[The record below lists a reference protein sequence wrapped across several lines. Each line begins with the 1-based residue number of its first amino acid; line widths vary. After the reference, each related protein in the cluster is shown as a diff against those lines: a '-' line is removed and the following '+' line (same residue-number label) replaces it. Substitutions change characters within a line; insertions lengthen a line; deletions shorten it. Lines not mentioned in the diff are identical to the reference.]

1 MSVSGAHP
9 AISDYCVIFK
19 KIYEPSMS
27 YGGHMTR
34 FKFMAFLTLMFA
46 VIGFSAI
53 TTSAQAVYGS
63 VAGAVTDSAG
73 AAVPGATVTITSNT
87 RQTSD
92 TVMSNQDGNYV
103 KERLLP
109 GTYTVK
115 VEKQGFKS
123 GVSNN
128 VTVSVDTQTK
138 IDVSLEAGQVSEV
151 VTIEG
156 GGELLKTDRAD
167 VATTFST
174 REVLETPIIDR
185 NFTKLIL
192 LTPGTQQQLWN
203 HAASENPQGSA
214 QTIVNG
220 QTFSGTGYQLDGTD
234 NRDVIL
240 GIIVINPTFESV
252 GETKITSS
260 NYDAEF
266 GQAISGIASVQT
278 KSGTNGFHGSVFE
291 YLQRDRFQARNP
303 FSQATKNALTGKFI
317 PDTKRDQFGGSIGG
331 PILKN
336 KLFFFGDYQ
345 GTRATQGGSKLLTV
359 PTALAKTGNLSEYG
373 TTITNPATGLPY
385 AGNIIPACAAGQT
398 PAANGCLSTP
408 ALNILRLFPNPTQGG
423 LIDNFVASGSEKF
436 DNDAFNIRIDSRLKD
451 NLNIFGRFSRAKFSL
466 VGPTAFG
473 QAGGPELVSLGGSS
487 KTRNLSLATGFD
499 YTITPTTVLDVRF
512 GYFNYKVNVLPF
524 DYKTTPATAAGIP
537 GLNFDDFSSGLF
549 AGFIGVRRT
558 VIVNGQPQ
566 VTDSGI
572 NFGSGLGVNRC
583 NCPLDQDEK
592 QYQVV
597 SNLTKILG
605 NHTWKFGVDVRRAL
619 NLRVPSDNHRSGE
632 LTFGGGRTGM
642 PLATFLIGDVTGFR
656 RYVSTSTDAR
666 ESQWRHFYYG
676 QDTWRATPKLTIAA
690 GIRAD
695 VINPQKLNAAGNGGF
710 PDLNTGQIVV
720 AGVGDNNL
728 AGNVKNKVN
737 LAPRI
742 GVAYQLNDK
751 MVIRGGFGRS
761 FDIGVFGTVFGH
773 TVTQNLPVLAVQNLN
788 AASATARVFNLSA
801 GPPAP
806 TGFFGITT
814 LPNACPVGGCVS
826 NSAIPSSGRF
836 FLPDGITVRA
846 LAAKQTLPRVDAYN
860 VTFQWEFRK
869 NWSFEAAYVG
879 NNGKNVFVGDN
890 PDLNVNQATLVGYGS
905 NGFTPAVSLNARK
918 PYFQKF
924 GWTQDILL
932 YQGYKATNRYDSM
945 QLKLNKRFADGYSI
959 LTHYTLQKSE
969 NNAGEQ
975 FPFNPDLNRGV
986 ADFNRKHI
994 FVLSQLFELPV
1005 GRNKRFFNGISRIA
1019 DLFIGGWQINSNTTW
1034 QTGFPFNVGYDAC
1047 RDALNPA
1054 TNSIQRHCDRD
1065 TGPSRPNVN
1074 GEIKYTPGVNGT
1086 IDTSVFSKPAV
1097 GTFGNLERNAL
1108 TGPRYWRTDG
1118 SMLKKF
1124 HFNETMNF
1132 EFRLEVVNL
1141 FNTVNLGNPDSFL
1154 GSFTI
1159 NGVLNPNGNFG
1170 KSNSTAFFGN
1180 DLQRNLQFAFRFNF

>member
-1 MSVSGAHP
+1 M
-9 AISDYCVIFK
+9 IRN
-19 KIYEPSMS
+19 KITVLLL
-27 YGGHMTR
+27 GV
-34 FKFMAFLTLMFA
+34 FA
-46 VIGFSAI
+46 VILLGSSTA
-53 TTSAQAVYGS
+53 SAQAVYGS
-63 VAGAVTDSAG
+63 IAGTATDTAG
-73 AAVPGATVTITSNT
+73 AAIPDATVTITSVERKT
-87 RQTSD
+87 VD
-92 TVMSNQDGNYV
+92 TVTTNSDGLYI

-109 GTYTVK
+109 GLYTVK

-123 GVSNN
+123 GLSNN
-128 VTVSVDTQTK
+128 VNVSVDTQTK
-138 IDVSLEAGQVSEV
+138 VDVSLEAGQISEV
-151 VTIEG
+151 VEITGEG
-156 GGELLKTDRAD
+156 QLLKTDRAD
-167 VATTFST
+167 VATTFEA
-174 REVLETPIIDR
+174 RQVQELPILDR

-203 HAASENPQGSA
+203 HAASENPQGST

-240 GIIVINPTFESV
+240 GIIVINPTFDSV

-266 GQAISGIASVQT
+266 GQAIAGVASVQT
-278 KSGTNGFHGSVFE
+278 KSGTNSFRGSIFE

-303 FSQATKNALTGKFI
+303 FSQAQPNSLTGKFI

-331 PILKN
+331 PIIKN
-336 KLFFFGDYQ
+336 RLFFFGDYQ

-359 PTALAKTGNLSEYG
+359 PTALARTGNLSEYG
-373 TTITNPATGLPY
+373 VTITNPATGLPY
-385 AGNIIPACAAGQT
+385 SGNIIPACGAGQT
-398 PAANGCLSTP
+398 PAANGCLSP
-408 ALNILRLFPNPTQGG
+408 QAVNILRLFPAPTASGT
-423 LIDNFVASGSEKF
+423 IDNFVAGGSEKF
-436 DNDAFNIRIDSRLKD
+436 NNDIFNVRIDTRLTD
-451 NLNIFGRFSRAKFSL
+451 NFNLFGRFSRAKFSL
-466 VGPTAFG
+466 DGPTAFG
-473 QAGGPELVSLGGSS
+473 DAGGPELVSLGGSS
-487 KTRNLSLATGFD
+487 KTRNISLATGFD
-499 YTITPTTVLDVRF
+499 YSLNSTTVIDMRF

-524 DYKTTPATAAGIP
+524 DFQTTPATDAGIP

-549 AGFIGVRRT
+549 AGFLNVRNAAGRSA
-558 VIVNGQPQ
+558 
-566 VTDSGI
+566 DI

-583 NCPLDQDEK
+583 NCPLDQNEK

-597 SNLTKILG
+597 TNLTKVAG
-605 NHTWKFGVDVRRAL
+605 NHTLKFGVDFRRAF

-632 LTFGGGRTGM
+632 LSFGGNRTGM
-642 PLATFLIGDVTGFR
+642 GLATFLIGDVTGFR

-695 VINPQKLNAAGNGGF
+695 VINPQKLNEPGNGGF
-710 PDLNTGQIVV
+710 PDLETGEIVV
-720 AGVGDNNL
+720 AGVGDNDL
-728 AGNVKNKVN
+728 AGNIKNSVN
-737 LAPRI
+737 LAPRL
-742 GVAYQLNDK
+742 GVAYQINDK

-788 AASATARVFNLSA
+788 PASATARVFTLAS

-814 LPNACPVGGCVS
+814 LPRNCPVAGCIS
-826 NSAIPSSGRF
+826 NTSLPSNGRF

-846 LAAKQTLPRVDAYN
+846 LADKQTLPRVDAYN
-860 VTFQWEFRK
+860 ITFQYQFAK
-869 NWSFEAAYVG
+869 DWSLEAAYVG

-890 PDLNVNQATLVGYGS
+890 PDLNVNQATLEGYGS
-905 NGFTPAVSLNARK
+905 NGFAPAVSFNARK
-918 PYFQKF
+918 PYFQRF

-932 YQGYKATNRYDSM
+932 YQGYGATNRYNSL
-945 QLKLNKRFADGYSI
+945 QLKVNKRFTDGFSI
-959 LTHYTLQKSE
+959 LTHYTLQKSV

-975 FPFNPDLNRGV
+975 FTFDPDLNRGV

-994 FVLSQLFELPV
+994 FVFTQLFELPI
-1005 GRNKRFFNGISRIA
+1005 GKNRKFFGGISRLA
-1019 DLFIGGWQINSNTTW
+1019 DFFIGGWQINSSTTW
-1034 QTGFPFNVGYDAC
+1034 QSGFPFNVNYDAC

-1054 TNSIQRHCDRD
+1054 TNTIQRHCDRD
-1065 TGPSRPNVN
+1065 TGPNRPNVN
-1074 GEIKYTPGVNGT
+1074 GDIKYTPGVNGT

-1108 TGPRYWRTDG
+1108 TGPSYFRTDA
-1118 SMLKKF
+1118 SLFKRF
-1124 HFNETMNF
+1124 AFTETMNF
-1132 EFRLEVVNL
+1132 EFRIEVVNL

-1159 NGVLNPNGNFG
+1159 NGTLNPNSNFG